1 MIPEKLTYITV
12 NFLSFIF
19 PFLFSLTEKF
29 DFKKHWK
36 SFFIANL
43 FTASIYIVWDSIYTK
58 IGVWG
63 FDPQYVL
70 GIYIFN
76 LPIEE
81 ILFFVCIPY
90 ASLFTYYCFQKY
102 IFKRIHWDLEV
113 LWTIFGLL
121 FALLGLVY
129 RTKYYTSFA
138 FFSCAIIFLMAR
150 YLRSI
155 RFVEFLMFYAVILLP
170 FFLVNG
176 ILTGS
181 FLNRIVV
188 FYNDSENLGFRLGTI
203 PFEDV
208 FYGMGMLLLNILLF
222 EYCKKYVSKDQVAD

>member
-138 FFSCAIIFLMAR
+138 FFSCAIIFFMAR
-150 YLRSI
+150 NLRSV
-155 RFVEFLMFYAVILLP
+155 RFAPFLMFYAVILLP